1 MRYTVRSLR
10 AICVLT
16 CGLLASTFAASAC
29 HAQLWP
35 GSNCDTGFGGIG
47 NSGAGICVNGS
58 GGSSFGSNGDES
70 FAQRFRRDYYR
81 NKMWPYP
88 FRAQDAQAILSIFD
102 AQRNKGWQLHN
113 TIGAAMYEP
122 TSGRL
127 TETGIAHLRWIVAQ
141 APQARRVV
149 FILKASSQQETAARV
164 EQTQLAISQL
174 VPTGAL
180 PELYLTNQE
189 APGSSGIYQTSIQ
202 RAMTTSVPNPR
213 LGTANQPG
221 STAP

>member
-1 MRYTVRSLR
+1 MRQTVRSLR
-10 AICVLT
+10 TFCVLT
-16 CGLLASTFAASAC
+16 CGFFASTFATTAC

-35 GSNCDTGFGGIG
+35 SSSCDTGNCGIG
-47 NSGAGICVNGS
+47 NSGAGICVSGNCGS
-58 GGSSFGSNGDES
+58 GYGANSDES

-81 NKMWPYP
+81 NKMWPNP
-88 FRAQDAQAILSIFD
+88 FRAQDAQAVLSIFD

-113 TIGAAMYEP
+113 TIGAAMFEP

-127 TETGIAHLRWIVAQ
+127 TETGVTHLRWIVAQ
-141 APQARRVV
+141 APQARRIV
-149 FILKASSQQETAARV
+149 FILKANSQQETAARV

-174 VPTGAL
+174 VPTGTL
-180 PELYLTNQE
+180 PQLYLTNQE
-189 APGSSGIYQTSIQ
+189 APGSSGIYQTSVQ

-213 LGTANQPG
+213 LGAANQPG